1 MKANLG
7 AFLFALALSLCV
19 ALLAVK
25 GDLSLFVSAIPLQTR
40 EPESRLQTNDD
51 KFAEIDW
58 LAPGFGGMFIF
69 PVS

>member
-1 MKANLG
+1 MKAILG

-25 GDLSLFVSAIPLQTR
+25 GDLSLFVSATPLQTR

-51 KFAEIDW
+51 KFAEVAW
-58 LAPGFGGMFIF
+58 LAPGFGEMFIS
-69 PVS
+69 PIR